1 MGVPIANNIVR
12 VSIRICALRVM
23 VSNLAIMTNLLLLWN
38 SALTFI
44 WSKSIFLQNFNHSLL
59 HEFMDF
65 NNCMN

>member
-1 MGVPIANNIVR
+1 MGVPIANSIVR

-44 WSKSIFLQNFNHSLL
+44 WSKNIFLKILTTRYYMSLWISIIV
-59 HEFMDF
+59 
-65 NNCMN
+65 